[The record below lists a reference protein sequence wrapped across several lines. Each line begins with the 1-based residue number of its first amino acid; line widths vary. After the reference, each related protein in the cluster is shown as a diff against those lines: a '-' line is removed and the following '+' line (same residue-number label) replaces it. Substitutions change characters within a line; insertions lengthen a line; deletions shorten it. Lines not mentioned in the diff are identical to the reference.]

1 MKILVL
7 SSLNELGK
15 ELKIERKRLGLT
27 QWEVAER
34 AYTGRETVRTAEAGK
49 YTPHLDTVLAIA
61 KALGY
66 DEIHFK
72 IG

>member
-1 MKILVL
+1 MVL
-7 SSLNELGK
+7 SSLDDLSK
-15 ELKIERKRLGLT
+15 ELKTERKRLGLT

-66 DEIHFK
+66 EELHIK
-72 IG
+72 I

>member
-1 MKILVL
+1 MKILDL
-7 SSLNELGK
+7 SSLDDLST
-15 ELKIERKRLGLT
+15 ELKAERKRLGLT

-66 DEIHFK
+66 EELHIK
-72 IG
+72 I

>member
-1 MKILVL
+1 MVL
-7 SSLNELGK
+7 SSLDELSK
-15 ELKIERKRLGLT
+15 ELKTERKRLRLT

-66 DEIHFK
+66 EELHIK
-72 IG
+72 I